1 MRSPETVRAV
11 HRTATFDRA
20 KIRAEFERR
29 FSCERMAREYVE
41 IYKAL
46 AAAPRT
52 LGSSAFIAMHPQS
65 GAKNKMSSRHRQQM
79 KPTTS
84 LGVLQ

>member
-1 MRSPETVRAV
+1 MHGTSVPVEEPSTASKPDVSNRSKAALIRSPEAVRAV
-11 HRTATFDRA
+11 HRTATLDRA

-46 AAAPRT
+46 AAAP
-52 LGSSAFIAMHPQS
+52 
-65 GAKNKMSSRHRQQM
+65 
-79 KPTTS
+79 
-84 LGVLQ
+84 